1 MDIRIIAGVI
11 AVGVA
16 YWVYNDARKWGY
28 NNNAALGWA
37 VGVFLLMI
45 VFLPLYVIIELKRA
59 RRQLEPTGAKQ
70 SVGISTSCEFCRKQY
85 LGNPTYCPHCGHLV
99 RKIN

>member
-1 MDIRIIAGVI
+1 MDFRIIAVVI

-16 YWVYNDARKWGY
+16 IWVYNDARKWGY
-28 NNNAALGWA
+28 NNNSALGWA

-70 SVGISTSCEFCRKQY
+70 SAVISTSCEHCSKPYF
-85 LGNPTYCPHCGHLV
+85 GNPNYCPHCGHLV
-99 RKIN
+99 RKV

>member
-16 YWVYNDARKWGY
+16 YWIYNDARKWGY
-28 NNNAALGWA
+28 NNNAAWGWA

-59 RRQLEPTGAKQ
+59 RRLLGPTGAKQ
-70 SVGISTSCEFCRKQY
+70 SAAISTSCEFCRKQY

>member
-59 RRQLEPTGAKQ
+59 RRQLEPTGAKH
-70 SVGISTSCEFCRKQY
+70 SAAISTSCEFCRKQY
-85 LGNPTYCPHCGHLV
+85 FGTPNYCPHCGHLV
-99 RKIN
+99 RKI